1 MFNETK
7 LELLKAEILFNEF
20 LSVFYM
26 EKLVM
31 LIQVWNSAIKLIE
44 STNHIFSSNYLKQ
57 KCLNDE
63 KSM

>member
-31 LIQVWNSAIKLIE
+31 LIQVSSSAVKLTEPI
-44 STNHIFSSNYLKQ
+44 NHIVRSNYLKQ
-57 KCLNDE
+57 KYLNNE